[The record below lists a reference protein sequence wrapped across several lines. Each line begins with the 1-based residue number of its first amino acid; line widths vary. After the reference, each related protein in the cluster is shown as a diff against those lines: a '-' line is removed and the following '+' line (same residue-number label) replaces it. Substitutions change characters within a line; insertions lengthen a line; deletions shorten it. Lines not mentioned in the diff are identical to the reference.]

1 MLKCHESNSFLS
13 TRLGDKNR
21 LGSLTLITIC
31 SQNARETPPPR
42 DAQRSAPTSMLPEL
56 NEVRSEEEDDEEE
69 EEDEF
74 QMLER
79 LTREI
84 DGLAAPS
91 SRDYSSSPLR
101 EIRAFVGK
109 RNHHIPRGNSGGSG
123 GHPGKKNNTNSNTNN
138 EYGSRSK
145 NEKRLLTSTTTRDEM
160 MRRKSGTNRNQQREE
175 RDEATTAQQELLSK
189 YRALKRA
196 FRKLSEDYDY
206 NLALFK
212 ERDEELDLLEE
223 HLKIEKMKT
232 TRYRERIRE
241 LERELALRETTTS

>member
-1 MLKCHESNSFLS
+1 
-13 TRLGDKNR
+13 
-21 LGSLTLITIC
+21 
-31 SQNARETPPPR
+31 
-42 DAQRSAPTSMLPEL
+42 MLPER
-56 NEVRSEEEDDEEE
+56 NDVISEEDEEEED

-109 RNHHIPRGNSGGSG
+109 NGHHIPRGNALNSGGSG
-123 GHPGKKNNTNSNTNN
+123 GFPSKKNTNSNTNEN
-138 EYGSRSK
+138 GSRSK
-145 NEKRLLTSTTTRDEM
+145 NEKRLTSTTRDEM
-160 MRRKSGTNRNQQREE
+160 MRRKSNRNQRD
-175 RDEATTAQQELLSK
+175 DEANTLERVLSK

-206 NLALFK
+206 NFALFK

-223 HLKIEKMKT
+223 QLKIEKMKT
-232 TRYRERIRE
+232 TRYRERVRE
-241 LERELALRETTTS
+241 LERELALRETTAS

>member
-1 MLKCHESNSFLS
+1 
-13 TRLGDKNR
+13 
-21 LGSLTLITIC
+21 
-31 SQNARETPPPR
+31 
-42 DAQRSAPTSMLPEL
+42 MLPEL
-56 NEVRSEEEDDEEE
+56 NDVIIEEEEEE

-91 SRDYSSSPLR
+91 ESSLSRDYSSPLR

-109 RNHHIPRGNSGGSG
+109 RNHHHHRENAFLSGGSG
-123 GHPGKKNNTNSNTNN
+123 GTPSKKNTNSNNN
-138 EYGSRSK
+138 DNGLSSK
-145 NEKRLLTSTTTRDEM
+145 SEKNLTTTTRDEM
-160 MRRKSGTNRNQQREE
+160 MRRKSNRNQQD
-175 RDEATTAQQELLSK
+175 DEANTLAIVLSK

-206 NLALFK
+206 NFALFK

-223 HLKIEKMKT
+223 QLKIEKMKT
-232 TRYRERIRE
+232 NRYRERVRE
-241 LERELALRETTTS
+241 LEREVALRETATS